1 MHGEEV
7 YYSVAREVG
16 NISRGK
22 ILLIDDD
29 ATALEARSASLRREG
44 HDVRAFASFPEGLS
58 CLESEHFDL
67 IAVKLREVPSL
78 EDERFWSVRSGSAAG
93 GPSSFWHAASVGL
106 VTWMWRTWELW
117 TN

>member
-1 MHGEEV
+1 V
-7 YYSVAREVG
+7 YYAAAGEVD
-16 NISRGK
+16 NTSPGK

-29 ATALEARSASLRREG
+29 AGALEARSASLRREG

-67 IAVKLREVPSL
+67 ISVKLRGVPNS
-78 EDERFWSVRSGSAAG
+78 EDERFWSVRSRSTRG
-93 GPSSFWHAASVGL
+93 GPSCLWHAVSIGP
-106 VTWMWRTWELW
+106 VTWMWCTWELW